1 MNLIELTH
9 KNDILQTYEIY
20 KHCMFMP
27 TEEKFNKKVEQ
38 FLNNTNEK
46 RTFPRGTCRKDI
58 RYKTGRVSVG
68 NRRNDSEYRY
78 SQTPIQIV

>member
-38 FLNNTNEK
+38 FLNNNFVKIWQIATEEI
-46 RTFPRGTCRKDI
+46 T
-58 RYKTGRVSVG
+58 TGRLWVLWLFLLL
-68 NRRNDSEYRY
+68 NRRELRY
-78 SQTPIQIV
+78 